1 MPQLKTFE
9 LAMMFL
15 PHRDEGS
22 VVSVFLFIIFVLFYI
37 FMLCEFVLFF
47 GRTITRL
54 RSRIFRSLP
63 AISLVLAAAF
73 FLLGLAYQCLRFE
86 IGTALSIILVFILV
100 AGPPARLA
108 YLFRQG
114 RDEYG
119 FHVLYGSALL
129 VMCMPAGYVCLYGI
143 GALSSSSM
151 SLFY

>member
-1 MPQLKTFE
+1 MK
-9 LAMMFL
+9 
-15 PHRDEGS
+15 GS
-22 VVSVFLFIIFVLFYI
+22 FVSVFLFIIFVLFYM

-47 GRTITRL
+47 GRTITRM

-63 AISLVLAAAF
+63 TLALAMAGAF
-73 FLLGLAYQCLRFE
+73 FLLGLAYQWLRFDF
-86 IGTALSIILVFILV
+86 GTALSIFLVSLLV

-129 VMCMPAGYVCLYGI
+129 VMCVPAGYACLVGI
-143 GALSSSSM
+143 GSLSSGLSVM
-151 SLFY
+151 IF

>member
-1 MPQLKTFE
+1 M
-9 LAMMFL
+9 
-15 PHRDEGS
+15 
-22 VVSVFLFIIFVLFYI
+22 SVFLFIIFALFYM

-54 RSRIFRSLP
+54 RSRFFRSLP
-63 AISLVLAAAF
+63 MIALSLAAAF
-73 FLLGLAYQCLRFE
+73 FLLGLVYQWLHFD
-86 IGTALSIILVFILV
+86 IVPALLIFLAFLLV

-114 RDEYG
+114 RDEFG

-143 GALSSSSM
+143 GALSSGI
-151 SLFY
+151 SLAMF